1 MKDEFVN
8 RLGMFRTTLG
18 TLNRA
23 EYKPVWENQ
32 PPAVFATKVEAAGQA
47 VEELAEF
54 GRQQE
59 TATAGATEQKQ
70 IEEAELEQEAY
81 VFGGV
86 LAIWLRDQGDEE
98 NAAKVDM
105 TISGWRGL
113 RDQQLLEKARLVH
126 QLGEGVTTGAD
137 AEAAA
142 AYGITPEALA
152 SLKKETDDYDAAIT
166 APQQAIA
173 ERKARTRQLRE
184 RFNAVESQFQVLDR
198 LIELFRATPTGRD
211 MIAAW
216 QASRVIRD
224 LGHGP
229 SSQPPEESP
238 TPEAT

>member
-1 MKDEFVN
+1 MQDEFVN
-8 RLGMFRTTLG
+8 RLGMFRTALG
-18 TLNRA
+18 TLNRP
-23 EYKPVWENQ
+23 EYKTVWENQ
-32 PPAVFATKVEAAGQA
+32 PPAIFATKVETVGQA
-47 VEELAEF
+47 VEDLAEF

-59 TATAGATEQKQ
+59 TATAGATAQKE

-98 NAAKVDM
+98 NAAKVDL
-105 TISGWRGL
+105 TLSGWRRL

-126 QLGEGVTTGAD
+126 QLGEGVTTGPD
-137 AEAAA
+137 AETAG
-142 AYGITPEALA
+142 AYGITTEALEK
-152 SLKKETDDYDAAIT
+152 LKKETADYDTVIT

-173 ERKARTRQLRE
+173 ERKARTGQLRQ

-198 LIELFRATPTGRD
+198 LIELFRATPEGRD

-224 LGHGP
+224 LGHGA
-229 SSQPPEESP
+229 SSQPAAESP
-238 TPEAT
+238 TPEAS